1 MAAACVI
8 LNFAVAALKEKDETG
23 EFHFNKRFIQP
34 RVSEILSVQHVIDIK
49 NYGDDLHS
57 LFCRWW
63 VCGESAV
70 RSSKSWVCF
79 TLTAHL
85 SLDWPHFKCFHPRA
99 AGSHGAGEHK
109 ADTATRAEKVSS
121 VWVSRL
127 GLGCSHHLR
136 GHLGHGIKPLSTRPY
151 HASSTWVPWASP
163 PLTGTMEPPYIQ
175 QRSAASQ

>member
-49 NYGDDLHS
+49 NYRDDLHS

-85 SLDWPHFKCFHPRA
+85 SLDWPHSK
-99 AGSHGAGEHK
+99 
-109 ADTATRAEKVSS
+109 DS
-121 VWVSRL
+121 VRQQPLCWMEQLEISPFQILKGLKFSRPEI
-127 GLGCSHHLR
+127 SDQE
-136 GHLGHGIKPLSTRPY
+136 Y
-151 HASSTWVPWASP
+151 
-163 PLTGTMEPPYIQ
+163 
-175 QRSAASQ
+175 